1 MCVFAALVIQHAMRM
16 PVACPAVQYF
26 SILSH
31 KKHDLKKKLLKMKC
45 VFRVSLQL
53 LLETFLILR
62 RNERDMIKKCIFVFT

>member
-31 KKHDLKKKLLKMKC
+31 KKHDLKK
-45 VFRVSLQL
+45 VI
-53 LLETFLILR
+53 E
-62 RNERDMIKKCIFVFT
+62 NEMCI